1 MHDEKS
7 TGQKG
12 SRIFPVQKNRK
23 DRFSLLK
30 EADRQIMLVM
40 AVWKSAF
47 PVSDDCQFLTISEEN
62 GADGRHHK
70 WGRGSCLCEQ
80 SQRGKTE

>member
-40 AVWKSAF
+40 AVWGSALS
-47 PVSDDCQFLTISEEN
+47 VSDDWQYLMIVCF
-62 GADGRHHK
+62 
-70 WGRGSCLCEQ
+70 
-80 SQRGKTE
+80 

>member
-1 MHDEKS
+1 M
-7 TGQKG
+7 
-12 SRIFPVQKNRK
+12 QKNRK

-40 AVWKSAF
+40 AVWGSALS
-47 PVSDDCQFLTISEEN
+47 VSDDCQFLTISEEN

-70 WGRGSCLCEQ
+70 RGRGSCLCEQ